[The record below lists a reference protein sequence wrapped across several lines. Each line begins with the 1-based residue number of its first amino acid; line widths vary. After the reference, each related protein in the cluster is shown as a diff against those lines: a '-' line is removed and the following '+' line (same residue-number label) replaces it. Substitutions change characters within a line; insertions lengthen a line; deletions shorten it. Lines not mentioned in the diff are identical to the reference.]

1 MTFRVTLLLA
11 VFLTL
16 PSLCW
21 AQRVDQL
28 APAPTVSGG
37 MEERIAAVINDNVIS
52 TSDINARIKLALL
65 SSGLPDND
73 EVRQRLLPQIL
84 RGLIDEQL
92 QLQEAKRLDI
102 NVSKEEVEAAFTR
115 IAQDNNIQT
124 DMRAYLAERGGSPEA
139 LIDQIRSTI
148 SWNKVVQRE
157 LRPRVDVGDD
167 EVEAAVERMRANAGK
182 EEFLV
187 SEIFLAVDNPRD
199 EAQINQFAENL
210 AQQLKTGASFGG
222 VARQFSQ
229 GTGAASGGDI
239 GWIQEGQLA
248 SELNKALVNAREGD
262 IVGPVRSTSGYHIL
276 GIRQKRTI
284 SLSSNSDPTDI
295 TLSLQQVFRP
305 AGTTGDAVSESDQL
319 RGAVADCSSLRNTVA
334 EKFPAWRWNDLGE
347 VKLNKIPGWMGEKV
361 REVSAGKGTET
372 VMTTKGA
379 LVIFVCKRNVPD
391 NGIDRNA
398 IINVIGTEK
407 LELQARR
414 LLRDLRR
421 DAYIDIRLAPPAS

>member
-1 MTFRVTLLLA
+1 MTIRIVLFLA
-11 VFLTL
+11 AFLAL
-16 PSLCW
+16 PCVCW
-21 AQRVDQL
+21 AQRIDQL
-28 APAPTVSGG
+28 PEAAAVSGG
-37 MEERIAAVINDNVIS
+37 MEERIAAVVNDNVIS

-65 SSGLPDND
+65 SSGLPDNE

-84 RGLIDEQL
+84 RSLIDEQL
-92 QLQEAKRLDI
+92 QVQEAKRLDI
-102 NVSKEEVEAAFTR
+102 SISKEEVEQALMR

-124 DMRAYLAERGGSPEA
+124 DMQTYLAERGGSPEA
-139 LIDQIRSTI
+139 LKDQVRATL
-148 SWNKVVQRE
+148 SWTRVVQRE

-167 EVEAAVERMRANAGK
+167 EIDAAIERMRANAGK

-199 EAQINQFAENL
+199 EAQIRQFAENL
-210 AQQLKTGASFGG
+210 VQQLKEGASFGG

-262 IVGPVRSTSGYHIL
+262 ILGPLRSTSGYHIL

-284 SLSSNSDPTDI
+284 SLSGNSDPTDV

-305 AGTTGDAVSESDQL
+305 ANAGGDAASEAEQL
-319 RGAVADCSSLRNTVA
+319 RGAVTSCGNLRNTIA
-334 EKFPAWRWNDLGE
+334 EKFPSWRWNDLGE
-347 VKLNKIPGWMGEKV
+347 IKLNKIPNWMGEKV
-361 REVSAGKGTET
+361 RDVSEGKGTET
-372 VMTTKGA
+372 IATGKGS
-379 LVIFVCKRNVPD
+379 LIIFVCKRNVPD

-421 DAYIDIRLAPPAS
+421 NAYIDVRLAPPAS